1 MIKERGFRFFQDGIL
16 GDNIVHVLIHLKEE
30 AFPYDSADGG
40 IMIEV
45 IEIAIIEFGESY
57 SLVGFDIG
65 DIGIKR
71 KFNFISVDDD
81 EGVIF

>member
-1 MIKERGFRFFQDGIL
+1 MLQDGIL
-16 GDNIVHVLIHLKEE
+16 GPNIVHVLIHLKEE
-30 AFPYDSADGG
+30 TLSYDSADGC
-40 IMIEV
+40 IMIEI
-45 IEIAIIEFGESY
+45 IEIAIIEFGESN

-71 KFNFISVDDD
+71 KFNFISIHYD

>member
-1 MIKERGFRFFQDGIL
+1 MLQDGIL
-16 GDNIVHVLIHLKEE
+16 GPNIVHVLIHLKEE
-30 AFPYDSADGG
+30 TLPDDSADGC

-57 SLVGFDIG
+57 SLVGFDIC
-65 DIGIKR
+65 DIGIER